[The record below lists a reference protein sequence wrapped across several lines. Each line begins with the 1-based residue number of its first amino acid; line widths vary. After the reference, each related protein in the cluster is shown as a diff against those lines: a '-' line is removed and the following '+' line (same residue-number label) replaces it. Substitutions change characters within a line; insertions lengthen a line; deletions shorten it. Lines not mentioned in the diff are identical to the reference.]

1 MSTKVN
7 TISRMAVDNL
17 NGVTSFSVTVT
28 EDLGVA
34 IASRGTFEIRINE
47 KFEGI
52 NDDAQKAVDAFMA
65 EHATALGLA

>member
-7 TISRMAVDNL
+7 TITRMSVDNL
-17 NGVTSFSVTVT
+17 NGVTAFSVTVT

-34 IASRGTFEIRINE
+34 LASRGTFEIRIPE

-52 NDDAQKAVDAFMA
+52 NAEAQAAVDAFMA

>member
-7 TISRMAVDNL
+7 TITRMSVDNL
-17 NGVTSFSVTVT
+17 NGVTAFSVTVT

-34 IASRGTFEIRINE
+34 LASRGTLEIRIAE

-52 NDDAQKAVDAFMA
+52 NDEAQAAVDAFMA
-65 EHATALGLA
+65 EHAVALGLA